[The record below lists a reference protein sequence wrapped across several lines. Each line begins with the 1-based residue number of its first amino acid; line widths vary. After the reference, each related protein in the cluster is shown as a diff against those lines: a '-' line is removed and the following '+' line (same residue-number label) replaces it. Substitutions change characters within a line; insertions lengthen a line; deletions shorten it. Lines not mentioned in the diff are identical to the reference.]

1 MQHNK
6 PRYPLAEAFELLGL
20 SRSKGYIRVREGR
33 LQVTYDGD
41 APFVTAENIDRYAA
55 EPQPRADYTPVNP
68 RTGGVA
74 AKAGRVAPKAS
85 KRGAATVRRKRR
97 SAQSTS
103 AAA

>member
-1 MQHNK
+1 MQHSK
-6 PRYPLAEAFELLGL
+6 PRYPLVEAFALLGL

-33 LQVTYDGD
+33 LLVTYDGD

-68 RTGGVA
+68 RTGGA
-74 AKAGRVAPKAS
+74 ASKAS
-85 KRGAATVRRKRR
+85 KRGAAPARRKRR